1 MKGGTNH
8 DNSRHP
14 LCVDHSPR
22 TLPDAPPLVTRSA
35 WTTVHARYQMRRLS
49 SPALRGPQSTHA
61 TRCAASRHPLCV
73 DHSPRTLPDAP
84 PLVTRSAWTTVHA
97 RYQMRRLSSPA
108 LRGPQSTHATRYAAS
123 RHPLCVDH
131 SPRTLPDAPPLVTR
145 SAWTTVHARY
155 QMRRLSSPAL
165 RGPQST
171 HATRC
176 AASRHPLCVDHSPRT
191 AAKARRTMR
200 RTVVRHEQ
208 VSVYFEKGVKI
219 QCYRE

>member
-35 WTTVHARYQMRRLS
+35 WTTVHARYQIRRLS

-108 LRGPQSTHATRYAAS
+108 LRGPQSTHATRCAAS
-123 RHPLCVDH
+123 RHPLCVHSPRTLPMRRLSSPARVDH
-131 SPRTLPDAPPLVTR
+131 SPRTLP
-145 SAWTTVHARY
+145 
-155 QMRRLSSPAL
+155 MRRLSSPAL

-171 HATRC
+171 
-176 AASRHPLCVDHSPRT
+176 P
-191 AAKARRTMR
+191 AKARRTMR